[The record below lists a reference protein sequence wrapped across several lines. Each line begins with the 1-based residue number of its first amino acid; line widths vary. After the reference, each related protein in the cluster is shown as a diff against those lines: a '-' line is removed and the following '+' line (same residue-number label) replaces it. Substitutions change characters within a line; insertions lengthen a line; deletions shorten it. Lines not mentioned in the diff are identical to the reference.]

1 MVYQQSDDIHQVVL
15 LIEPAQ
21 IKQGIPPFWIFA
33 IDVDPILSQQELNNV
48 HQIVSEM
55 ATLRQLEKW
64 RQSFIIGK
72 INVDTL
78 AQNIVDL
85 IDGKMFLR

>member
-1 MVYQQSDDIHQVVL
+1 VVYQQSDDIDQVVL
-15 LIEPAQ
+15 LIEPTQ
-21 IKQGIPPFWIFA
+21 IIKGIPSFWIFA
-33 IDVDPILSQQELNNV
+33 IDVDPVLSQQELNHV

-64 RQSFIIGK
+64 RQPFIIDE

-78 AQNIVDL
+78 AQNVVDL
-85 IDGKMFLR
+85 IQGRIFLR

>member
-1 MVYQQSDDIHQVVL
+1 VVYQQSDDIHQVVL
-15 LIEPAQ
+15 LIEPTQ
-21 IKQGIPPFWIFA
+21 IKKGIPSFWIFA
-33 IDVDPILSQQELNNV
+33 IDVDPVLSQQELNNV

-55 ATLRQLEKW
+55 STLRQLEKW

-78 AQNIVDL
+78 AQNVVDL
-85 IDGKMFLR
+85 IDGRMFLR